1 MPQLTEEQSTLEGTV
16 SSIIFQNE
24 ENGYTILRLD
34 AGEEE
39 MTVVGSM
46 PGVSPGEYLTV
57 RGQWV
62 RHATYGTQFRADVV
76 ERRLP
81 QGLKEIFHYLASGA
95 IKGIGKATARQL
107 IETFGEDALR
117 VIEEEPEKLTT
128 LKGISPKRARTIS
141 DAFRKQMG
149 MRRLL
154 EFLTEHQLPAE
165 LSGPLYR
172 AYGDVALEV
181 VRANPYVLASV
192 EFGVEF
198 SQTDALA
205 LSLGIAADDPQ
216 RLEAG
221 LLFELSHNNW
231 NNGHTFLPAQKL
243 IAATGQLL
251 EAPSDLLEER
261 LEALANRGELDRE
274 TIAGQDAV
282 YIPALY
288 EAETYIAHRI
298 GEMSQ
303 AELLPPD
310 GLDRIIARIQRE
322 QRITYAPQQRQAVE
336 MAASRQVMLLT
347 GGPGTGKT
355 TCLRGVLALFEAM
368 GLDTAL
374 AAPTGRAAKRLG
386 ELCSTDASTI
396 HRLLETGFDPSTGQL
411 AFTHDQYDPLEVD
424 AVIVDEVSMVDVP
437 LMAALLS
444 ALRGDCRLV
453 LVGDPDQL
461 PSVGPGNL
469 FSDLIRSGAVPMV
482 RLTEIFRQAAQSAI
496 VRNAHMVN
504 AGELP
509 NLRQNDSDF
518 FFLRRRDPQLAVET
532 IVDLCRR
539 RLPERM
545 GIPADQIQ
553 VLSPTRRRGT
563 GTTVLNQALQAA
575 LNPPS
580 ERKGERRFGDWI
592 FRAGDRVMQ
601 VKNNYDILWEDHA
614 GGVGMGIFNGDIGR
628 IESIDPA
635 SGLVTVDFDG
645 HRAAYPPDMMTQ
657 LELAYAVTVHKAQG
671 SEYRAVILSAVEA
684 APMLLTRGIL
694 YTAMT
699 RAKELLILVG
709 DDQVVARM
717 AANDRQQRRYS
728 GLRARLARGRS
739 EKEESH
745 GPAPISSEPALPT
758 QVSLL

>member
-1 MPQLTEEQSTLEGTV
+1 MPEQGAELSVLEGTV
-16 SSIIFQNE
+16 SSLIFQNE

-34 AGEEE
+34 VGEEE

-62 RHATYGTQFRADVV
+62 RHATYGVQFRADVV

-81 QGLKEIFHYLASGA
+81 QGMKEIYHYLASGA
-95 IKGIGKATARQL
+95 VKGVGKATARLL
-107 IETFGEDALR
+107 IEEFGEDALR
-117 VIEEEPEKLTT
+117 IMEEEPDKLTR
-128 LKGISPKRARTIS
+128 LRGVSPKRARAIS
-141 DAFRKQMG
+141 EAFRKQMG

-154 EFLTEHQLPAE
+154 EFLSEHQLPME
-165 LSGPLYR
+165 LSSRLFR

-181 VRANPYVLASV
+181 VRAKPYVLAAG
-192 EFGVEF
+192 EFGVDF
-198 SQTDALA
+198 SQADALA

-221 LLFELSHNNW
+221 LLFELAHNNW

-251 EAPSDLLEER
+251 EASSDLLEER

-303 AELLPPD
+303 AELLSPD

-368 GLDTAL
+368 GLETAL

-386 ELCSTDASTI
+386 ELCSTEASTI
-396 HRLLETGFDPSTGQL
+396 HRLLETGFDPHSGRL
-411 AFTHDQYDPLEVD
+411 VFSRNADDPLRAD
-424 AVIVDEVSMVDVP
+424 AVIVDETSMVDVP

-444 ALRGDCRLV
+444 ALQGDCRLV

-469 FSDLIRSGAVPMV
+469 FADLIRSGVVPTV

-496 VRNAHMVN
+496 VRSAHQVN
-504 AGELP
+504 RGELP
-509 NLRQNDSDF
+509 DLRKNRGDF
-518 FFLRRRDPQLAVET
+518 FFLARRDPQSALDT

-563 GTTVLNQALQAA
+563 GTRALNQALQAA
-575 LNPPS
+575 LNPPL
-580 ERKGERRFGDWI
+580 EGKGERRFGDWV

-601 VKNNYDILWEDHA
+601 VKNNYDILWREE
-614 GGVGMGIFNGDIGR
+614 GGADSGMGMFNGDIGVIR
-628 IESIDPA
+628 SID
-635 SGLVTVDFDG
+635 GEVITVDFDG
-645 HRAAYPPDMMTQ
+645 KVVEYSPDMLGE
-657 LELAYAVTVHKAQG
+657 LEPAFAVTVHKSQS
-671 SEYRAVILSAVEA
+671 SEYRVVILAA
-684 APMLLTRGIL
+684 LDGAPMLMTRGVL
-694 YTAMT
+694 YTAIT
-699 RAKELLILVG
+699 RARELFLVVG
-709 DDQVVARM
+709 DDRAVAGM
-717 AANDRQQRRYS
+717 VANDRQTRRYS
-728 GLRARLARGRS
+728 GLRARLS
-739 EKEESH
+739 Q
-745 GPAPISSEPALPT
+745 P
-758 QVSLL
+758 